1 MIRASKYL
9 DISTCVLTVS
19 SVIIKELLE
28 IRTIPLDELSELVRV
43 RLSRSAYFN
52 FLPALNFLFL
62 IGVLDYEEQTDTI
75 NLTTS
80 IQQK

>member
-19 SVIIKELLE
+19 SVIIRELLGV
-28 IRTIPLDELSELVRV
+28 RVVPLNELSELVRV
-43 RLSRSAYFN
+43 RLGNAAHFN

-75 NLTTS
+75 NLTTG
-80 IQQK
+80 I